1 MKPFSPLLFDSTR
14 NRGKQFLNELIST
27 FYFRGF
33 IVRLL
38 RSGSAT
44 RRCGRRRKRR
54 RQRRLHARRCR
65 ERVQLVCMPVLTR
78 SKWTSRSWALWPRA
92 RMSVIE
98 WSTQPSMP
106 SPPPPD
112 RIEFWLAFQAVSILW
127 EFVKNHLPS
136 SSPLMMSVWH
146 GFYGLLLPFLS
157 FTCFEHRHDDRWWW
171 SDFEG
176 KECLP
181 MLTPKST
188 QLIRPQKAFQFYDE
202 ISSSEIIFDF
212 LMARQISWHES
223 THKYSGTGAQSGHKI
238 TPIAIIN

>member
-106 SPPPPD
+106 SPPTASNSDLHFKPFPSCENLS
-112 RIEFWLAFQAVSILW
+112 RITC
-127 EFVKNHLPS
+127 HLRP
-136 SSPLMMSVWH
+136 
-146 GFYGLLLPFLS
+146 
-157 FTCFEHRHDDRWWW
+157 RWWCLCDMAFTAFYYLSSLSHALNIDTTTDDDGVTSKGKNVCRCWLPRAHNW
-171 SDFEG
+171 SDPRKHFSF
-176 KECLP
+176 
-181 MLTPKST
+181 MTKS
-188 QLIRPQKAFQFYDE
+188 LLR
-202 ISSSEIIFDF
+202 
-212 LMARQISWHES
+212 R
-223 THKYSGTGAQSGHKI
+223 
-238 TPIAIIN
+238 